1 MIEKKLI
8 SNRNIYVIVQR
19 NDRKRYYN
27 MNTKNSR
34 LIKFAL
40 VFFLRWFDSH
50 QI

>member
-1 MIEKKLI
+1 MIEKKLDFE
-8 SNRNIYVIVQR
+8 SKYLYVIVQR

-40 VFFLRWFDSH
+40 VFF
-50 QI
+50 